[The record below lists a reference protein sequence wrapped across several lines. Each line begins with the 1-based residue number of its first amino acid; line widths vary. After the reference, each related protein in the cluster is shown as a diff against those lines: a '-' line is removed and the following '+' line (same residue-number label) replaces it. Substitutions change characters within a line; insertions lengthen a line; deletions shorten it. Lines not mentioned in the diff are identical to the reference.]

1 MFIIPCGRGLDIRG
15 WNEMNSFNG
24 PIWTLT
30 FEYIGNIL
38 YALVFRHL
46 PTVILCILCAGTAIF
61 TLDFTM
67 GWDMF
72 GILPYG
78 PQYHV
83 KGGWSLDPEQI
94 YLGFTRLLYPFLC
107 GLIISRILPKRR
119 TEANPSGSPIR
130 VKGGFI
136 WASLILITI
145 LSVPCIGGTDGVPN
159 GAYQA
164 IMILLV
170 FPILV
175 LMGAGST
182 IKSPALTKVCKFL
195 GDISYPIYITHYPL
209 IYLHMGFVA
218 EHPVGSIPTWM
229 HAASA
234 VGVFF
239 TAVIL
244 AWGVFKAYDEPT
256 RQWLTDHWLK
266 GEQKLPMWLKVT
278 AGALVVAAIALIVF
292 KP

>member
-1 MFIIPCGRGLDIRG
+1 M
-15 WNEMNSFNG
+15 
-24 PIWTLT
+24 
-30 FEYIGNIL
+30 
-38 YALVFRHL
+38 
-46 PTVILCILCAGTAIF
+46 
-61 TLDFTM
+61 
-67 GWDMF
+67 
-72 GILPYG
+72 
-78 PQYHV
+78 
-83 KGGWSLDPEQI
+83 
-94 YLGFTRLLYPFLC
+94 
-107 GLIISRILPKRR
+107 
-119 TEANPSGSPIR
+119 
-130 VKGGFI
+130 
-136 WASLILITI
+136 
-145 LSVPCIGGTDGVPN
+145 
-159 GAYQA
+159 
-164 IMILLV
+164 
-170 FPILV
+170 
-175 LMGAGST
+175 
-182 IKSPALTKVCKFL
+182 CKFL

>member
-1 MFIIPCGRGLDIRG
+1 MS
-15 WNEMNSFNG
+15 SFNG

-46 PTVILCILCAGTAIF
+46 PTVILCILCAGTAVF
-61 TLDFTM
+61 TLDFTL
-67 GWDMF
+67 GWDLFNM
-72 GILPYG
+72 LPNG

-83 KGGWSLDPEQI
+83 KGGWCLDPAQI

-119 TEANPSGSPIR
+119 TADNPSGSPIHL
-130 VKGGFI
+130 KGGFI
-136 WASLILITI
+136 WTSLILITI
-145 LSVPCIGGTDGVPN
+145 LSIPCIGGTDGFAN
-159 GAYQA
+159 GLYQA
-164 IMILLV
+164 IMILAA
-170 FPILV
+170 FPVIV

-182 IKSPALTKVCKFL
+182 IQNPAVAKVCKFL

-209 IYLHMGFVA
+209 IYMHMGFVA
-218 EHPVGSIPTWM
+218 EHPDAPTWI
-229 HAASA
+229 HVASG

-239 TAVIL
+239 FAIIL
-244 AWGVFKAYDEPT
+244 AWGVFKAFDEPA

-266 GEQKLPMWLKVT
+266 GERKLPMWLKVT
-278 AGALVVAAIALIVF
+278 AGLLVAAAAALIIF